1 MEELVSMVITNKDQL
16 LPKSKII
23 LRLISK
29 VPGRGGSKEVEAIQI
44 LKLGFK
50 VPRCLPPP

>member
-29 VPGRGGSKEVEAIQI
+29 VPGRYSNLLFSLLFHLSALLRIIRQQ
-44 LKLGFK
+44 LSL
-50 VPRCLPPP
+50 